1 MKKRQTAPGEMDL
14 IDALRRAHHEPRTTP
29 DFDIPLSSDRPKC
42 VSETPT
48 PTVSLAESYLSVGG
62 DTEPQETRD
71 AMSNDRY
78 RQIFEDLGRDLF
90 AAAKRHGKRALREA
104 VRDAAKGNLI
114 QEDSIPP
121 DETELPDEG
130 VLVIPVSSDAEEEIG
145 ETEEEKTTEEES
157 ADDDIPPE
165 ELEYPDESVWTLPPP
180 PDEREEE
187 EGGSEEKSDGEDE
200 QSAEEEHELSDAAE
214 KVAAE
219 LAERLE
225 KRMRK

>member
-1 MKKRQTAPGEMDL
+1 MSLT
-14 IDALRRAHHEPRTTP
+14 DALKRAHHEPRTTP

-42 VSETPT
+42 VSGTPM

-71 AMSNDRY
+71 AMNDDRY
-78 RQIFEDLGRDLF
+78 RKIFEDLTRDLF
-90 AAAKRHGKRALREA
+90 AVARKHGKRALHEA
-104 VRDAAKGNLI
+104 VRDAAKGELL
-114 QEDSIPP
+114 QEDNLPP
-121 DETELPDEG
+121 DETKLPEEG

-157 ADDDIPPE
+157 ADEPEDIPPE
-165 ELEYPDESVWTLPPP
+165 ELEYLDESVWTLPPP

-187 EGGSEEKSDGEDE
+187 EGGSEEKSDGEDG
-200 QSAEEEHELSDAAE
+200 QSADEGHQLSDAAE